1 MFEGGLHI
9 ARKSRH
15 HDEHRK
21 TEVAFSGLP
30 FHVAVTTTTPIT
42 TKRFC

>member
-21 TEVAFSGLP
+21 TEVAFQDFPSM
-30 FHVAVTTTTPIT
+30 
-42 TKRFC
+42 